1 MLPTQKESPDQPKS
15 LFLANAVDWM
25 KVLGR
30 TNLKIRPQDCAA
42 FGGEGHCLQS
52 AQPCKVQAEGPRTH
66 RHGDMVL
73 ILWVPLIGKCK
84 QPYPLRMAH
93 LPAKLAMLLRSCF

>member
-30 TNLKIRPQDCAA
+30 TNLKIRPQDCAEPLEVKA
-42 FGGEGHCLQS
+42 IACSLHSPVRYRLKDPE
-52 AQPCKVQAEGPRTH
+52 PT
-66 RHGDMVL
+66 DMGT
-73 ILWVPLIGKCK
+73 WCSFCGFP
-84 QPYPLRMAH
+84 
-93 LPAKLAMLLRSCF
+93 